1 MRREGEMGMLV
12 CEGCWLLVVVVIVIV
27 VRLLFSGVKCL
38 VRSKLSVPV
47 ESNQVQGHVGAI
59 IGLRWNKLGKKAE

>member
-1 MRREGEMGMLV
+1 MGMLV